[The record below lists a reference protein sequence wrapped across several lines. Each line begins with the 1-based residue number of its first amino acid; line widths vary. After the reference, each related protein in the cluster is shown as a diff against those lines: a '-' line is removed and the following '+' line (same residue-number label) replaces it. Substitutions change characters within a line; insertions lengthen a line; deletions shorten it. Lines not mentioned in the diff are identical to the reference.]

1 MSPLIEGW
9 LVGVAIA
16 APVGPI
22 GLLCLR
28 RSVQDGMAAGFA
40 TGLGAALADG
50 VYGLLV
56 GFGAAALAGPLLAA
70 EQPLRL
76 FGALLLLWLAWQSW
90 RQSPPTEAA
99 KIDRRGLV
107 GAFLGTFLLTLS
119 NPMTILAFT
128 GILAGLGAAAG
139 GGVIIA
145 LGVLLGSAS
154 WWLFLSF
161 AGSRLR
167 GRIGPRIMV
176 IINRLSS
183 LILAGFALAAL
194 VGLG

>member
-1 MSPLIEGW
+1 MSPWIDGW

-56 GFGAAALAGPLLAA
+56 GFGASALAGPLMAI
-70 EQPLRL
+70 QGPLKL
-76 FGALLLLWLAWQSW
+76 FGAALLLWLAWQSW
-90 RQSPPTEAA
+90 RQRPPSEAA
-99 KIDRRGLV
+99 PADRRGLMA
-107 GAFLGTFLLTLS
+107 AFLATFLLTLS

-128 GILAGLGAAAG
+128 GIMAGLGAAG
-139 GGVIIA
+139 GGGIVIA
-145 LGVLLGSAS
+145 LGVLLGSAC

-161 AGSRLR
+161 AGSRLQ
-167 GRIGPRIMV
+167 GRVSAGMMIG
-176 IINRLSS
+176 INRLSA
-183 LILAGFALAAL
+183 LILAGFAVAAL
-194 VGLG
+194 FSLL

>member
-1 MSPLIEGW
+1 MSSLIEGW

-28 RSVQDGMAAGFA
+28 RSVQDGMAAGLV

-56 GFGAAALAGPLLAA
+56 GLGATALAGPLLAVQ
-70 EQPLRL
+70 QPLRL
-76 FGALLLLWLAWQSW
+76 FGALLLFWLAWQSW
-90 RQSPPTEAA
+90 RQTPPSEAA
-99 KIDRRGLV
+99 RIDRRGLA
-107 GAFLGTFLLTLS
+107 GAFIGTFLLTLS

-167 GRIGPRIMV
+167 GRVSARMMV
-176 IINRLSS
+176 GINRLSA
-183 LILAGFALAAL
+183 LVLAGFAMAAL
-194 VGLG
+194 LALG

>member
-1 MSPLIEGW
+1 MSSLIEGW
-9 LVGVAIA
+9 LVGIAIA

-56 GFGAAALAGPLLAA
+56 GFGAAALAAPLLAVQ
-70 EQPLRL
+70 QPLRL
-76 FGALLLLWLAWQSW
+76 FGAALLLWLAWQSW
-90 RQSPPTEAA
+90 RQRPPSEAA

-107 GAFLGTFLLTLS
+107 GAFLGTFLLTIS

-139 GGVIIA
+139 GGVAIA

-154 WWLFLSF
+154 WWLALSF

-167 GRIGPRIMV
+167 GRVTDRVMIG
-176 IINRLSS
+176 INRLSAV
-183 LILAGFALAAL
+183 ILAGFAVMAL
-194 VGLG
+194 VSLG